1 MKNKLLT
8 AMALCCAT
16 SSTMPL
22 WAVDAPVVKTVEP
35 NLATD
40 GTGGGVFYIYHVAS
54 GRFMSNGNYLNN
66 WGTELV
72 VADKGL
78 PVTLNYGDDSA
89 LGYDEFDNPN
99 PDYPYK
105 GWRLIMKDAPSNG
118 GFHDIFFC
126 TDSYCCVDHNVQG
139 HILWTIEKNAAGD
152 AYVIRVID
160 EDNKYGFNTTSV
172 KIYMGV
178 DPNKEPTGVN
188 PSVNPDGEGG
198 EAYGIDWKF
207 VAAQDYEVFVAKK
220 VLYNQLVAAE
230 AAGYT
235 VPDTYTTLYNNDA
248 ADPAEVEAA
257 ATKLAGEILNF
268 QYATATPDN
277 PTDVTGMVVNAD
289 FGQGNLNGWTT
300 AKEGNGGNVQ
310 YQPATHDSGDG
321 ARLSG
326 FVERWVK
333 APTTLGNWSVLQ
345 EIKGLPDGKYRL
357 TADIWADL
365 QGDTE
370 VKAEGFYLVAKSIG
384 AEARATADID
394 PALTGNPKNA
404 QLEFSVLGNKA
415 TIGFRVENAN
425 FNWSGAD
432 NFKLYYLGND
442 GDAGGNL
449 LQSLVDMAEQ
459 KKNSYDEDNKLY
471 GVKVENDYDE
481 VVATT
486 KQLIAVGS
494 VEEAQIVAASDTLQ
508 ALMERIDNEVKAY
521 ATLNT
526 QLNSEDGCFAKYLAN
541 ESYTELP
548 LLEGYMGE
556 LQDAYDSRTF
566 DVVEVDSIADRAEKY
581 FMQDVSNLLTSG
593 KTADVTGLIV
603 NPDFANGTTGWN
615 GSPAIGSGVAEKYMK
630 SNYDVYQTITGL
642 PQGSYEISMQ
652 GFYRPATNAICQAA
666 WGTESTDND
675 VLAYL
680 YGNDAQVKMPHVY
693 NEVFDEALSDG
704 SPADPVLTLPN
715 DLDRDGKY
723 VPNNLKSTEV
733 AFNQHDAY
741 HVSLK
746 CYVGE
751 DGVLRFGSKMGTSTL
766 DGYWATFDNFSIKYL
781 GAENMEGFVSILN
794 GKITEAKDE
803 QAAEGVTTTE
813 AKNALNLAINNA
825 TRALEETLSY
835 EVAMKCTKDIN
846 DAIALSKAGR
856 EAISKLDTYAS
867 DLDTRINEDYEF
879 STAGYDDEAL
889 MYKVED
895 AITAIEDG
903 IATVAEANDW
913 YDQIVVEYNK
923 MMLQK
928 IDVAGADKDNG
939 VEMTAIIQNPSFEK
953 MGEDGLMVS
962 TGEGWTYEKDGGNNA
977 ANYQVYEFFNNNS
990 FNMHQTLNG
999 ITPGWYKM
1007 TFQGFYRAGGTIEA
1021 AVAHRDGNEALN
1033 SVVYAKTSN
1042 AEYTEPL
1049 ASIIDNVRE
1058 RKYVSGDIVL
1068 PDSLFPG
1075 TTRAYNCIVNNMQG
1089 VQKAFNRGAYQG
1101 GLWFRVEEDGV
1112 LTIGIKKDVHI
1123 DNDWTIF
1130 DNFRLFYYGNGEQP
1144 TAVEAAEKAAAVV
1157 VRTNWYTING
1167 VAVVE
1172 PSKPGVYVREELFA
1186 DGTKASKV
1194 VIKK

>member
-1 MKNKLLT
+1 
-8 AMALCCAT
+8 
-16 SSTMPL
+16 MPL

-35 NLATD
+35 NLAID
-40 GTGGGVFYIYHVAS
+40 GTGGGVYYIYHVAS

-66 WGTELV
+66 WNTELV
-72 VADKGL
+72 VADKGQA
-78 PVTLNYGDDSA
+78 VTLHYGDDYA
-89 LGYDEFDNPN
+89 LGYDELDNPN
-99 PDYPYK
+99 PEYPYK
-105 GWRLIMKDAPSNG
+105 GWRLLMKNAPTNG

-126 TDSYCCVDHNVQG
+126 TDSYCCVDHNIQG

-160 EDNKYGFNTTSV
+160 DDNKYGFNTTGV

-178 DPNKEPTGVN
+178 DPSKEPTGVN

-220 VLYNQLVAAE
+220 VLYKQLVAAE
-230 AAGYT
+230 TAGYT
-235 VPDTYTTLYNNDA
+235 VPDTYTALYNNDA

-257 ATKLAGEILNF
+257 ATKLAGEILNH
-268 QYATATPDN
+268 QYATATPEN

-300 AKEGNGGNVQ
+300 AKEGNGNNVQ
-310 YQPATHDSGDG
+310 YQKSTYDSGDG
-321 ARLSG
+321 AKLSG

-384 AEARATADID
+384 AEARATADIA
-394 PALTGNPKNA
+394 PELTGHPKNA

-425 FNWSGAD
+425 FNWAGAD

-442 GDAGGNL
+442 GATGGSL

-471 GVKVENDYDE
+471 GKAVANEYNE
-481 VVATT
+481 VVAAA
-486 KQLIAVGS
+486 KQLIATGN
-494 VEEAQIVAASDTLQ
+494 VEEADIVAASDTLQ
-508 ALMERIDNEVKAY
+508 ALMDRIDNEVKAY
-521 ATLNT
+521 ATLQT
-526 QLNSEDGCFAKYLAN
+526 QLESKDGCFMKYMEN
-541 ESYTELP
+541 ESYAGNGLP
-548 LLEGYMGE
+548 LLEGYMSE
-556 LQDAYDSRTF
+556 LQDAYENGTF
-566 DVVEVDSIADRAEKY
+566 DVVEVDSIAGRAEKF

-593 KTADVTGLIV
+593 DTDDVTGLIV
-603 NPDFANGTTGWN
+603 NPDFANGATGWS
-615 GSPAIGSGVAEKYMK
+615 GSPVIGSGVAERYMS

-693 NEVFDEALSDG
+693 SEVFDEALSDG
-704 SPADPVLTLPN
+704 SPADPVLVLP
-715 DLDRDGKY
+715 DDPERDGKY
-723 VPNNLKSTEV
+723 VPNNLKSTDV
-733 AFNQHDAY
+733 AINQLGAY
-741 HVSLK
+741 KVSLK

-803 QAAEGVTTTE
+803 QAAAGVTTTE

-835 EVAMKCTKDIN
+835 EVAMKCTNDIN
-846 DAIALSKAGR
+846 EAIALSKAGR

-867 DLDTRINEDYEF
+867 DLDTRISEDAEF
-879 STAGYDDEAL
+879 ATAGYDDEVLGYTVGDAL
-889 MYKVED
+889 D
-895 AITAIEDG
+895 AIDDG
-903 IATVAEANDW
+903 IATAAEANDW
-913 YDQIVVEYNK
+913 YDKIVVEYNK

-1007 TFQGFYRAGGTIEA
+1007 TFQGFYRAGGYIEA

-1058 RKYVSGDIVL
+1058 RKYVSGDVVL

-1075 TTRAYNCIVNNMQG
+1075 TTRAYNCIVNNMEG
-1089 VQKAFNRGAYQG
+1089 VKKAFNRGAYQR
-1101 GLWFRVEEDGV
+1101 GLWFHVEEDGV
-1112 LTIGIKKDVHI
+1112 LTIGIKKDEHI
-1123 DNDWTIF
+1123 SNDWAIF
-1130 DNFRLFYYGNGEQP
+1130 DNFQLFYYGNGEQP
-1144 TAVEAAEKAAAVV
+1144 TAVEATEKAAAVV

-1172 PSKPGVYVREELFA
+1172 PSKPGVYVREDLFA